1 MVVVLLVKHQG
12 PSVSH
17 LLFADDSFLFFR
29 ANTIEGSRALEIL
42 NLNERASGQSIN
54 FQKSSIFFSSN
65 TRWETRRAVC
75 GMLNVTEALD
85 TRFFLGLP
93 AAVGRDKRAIF
104 GYIKTKVWNRMSGWK
119 SRFFS
124 KAAKEILVKIVAQ
137 ALQTFLMS
145 VFYLALDL
153 CAKLERMLN
162 SFWWGNGRNGEGVKW
177 MSWERLCVPKCQVGM
192 GFRRLH

>member
-1 MVVVLLVKHQG
+1 MYHQSSVWNSIWSVTAPSKVKNSIPVSTDFLNLA

-17 LLFADDSFLFFR
+17 PLFADDSFLFFR
-29 ANTIEGSRALEIL
+29 ANTIESSRALEIL
-42 NLNERASGQSIN
+42 NLNERASGQSVN
-54 FQKSSIFFSSN
+54 FQKSSILFSSN

-124 KAAKEILVKIVAQ
+124 
-137 ALQTFLMS
+137 
-145 VFYLALDL
+145 
-153 CAKLERMLN
+153 
-162 SFWWGNGRNGEGVKW
+162 
-177 MSWERLCVPKCQVGM
+177 
-192 GFRRLH
+192 